1 MTWATIHYVSDSTIA
16 VEFGYAETQKDA
28 IKRMAGA
35 EWDKS
40 GKRWLV
46 PLGKLGDVVKLFFPN
61 VTLDYAVLR
70 ARDEQMIRMFEG
82 YMAMGIRF
90 DVAAQSADKLPTAG
104 GKVVSDHAL
113 LNEWFK
119 DHGTALHVNALMT
132 CEASGRPRIDAERQ
146 IDQIDASAQK
156 IESRPVSASQQA
168 NGDIGLWLRGVV
180 NASKA
185 AERKA
190 EMLRRKRGR

>member
-46 PLGKLGDVVKLFFPN
+46 PLGKLGDVVKLFFPS

-90 DVAAQSADKLPTAG
+90 DVAG

-132 CEASGRPRIDAERQ
+132 CEASGWPRIDSERQ
-146 IDQIDASAQK
+146 IDQIDVSAQK
-156 IESRPVSASQQA
+156 IESRPDSVAVQA
-168 NGDIGLWLRGVV
+168 NGDIGLWLKGVV

-185 AERKA
+185 AERKT
-190 EMLRRKRGR
+190 EMLRRKRGHGETRQFSI

>member
-61 VTLDYAVLR
+61 VTLDYRVMR
-70 ARDEQMIRMFEG
+70 ARDEQMIRMFAG
-82 YMAMGIRF
+82 YRAMGVRF
-90 DVAAQSADKLPTAG
+90 DVVG

-132 CEASGRPRIDAERQ
+132 CEASGWPRIDSERQ
-146 IDQIDASAQK
+146 IDQIDVSAQK
-156 IESRPVSASQQA
+156 IESRPDSVAVQA
-168 NGDIGLWLRGVV
+168 NGDIGLWLKGVV

-185 AERKA
+185 AERKT
-190 EMLRRKRGR
+190 EMLRRKRGHGETRQFSI

>member
-1 MTWATIHYVSDSTIA
+1 MTWATIHYISDSTIA

-61 VTLDYAVLR
+61 VTLDYRVMR
-70 ARDEQMIRMFEG
+70 ARDEQMIRMFAG
-82 YMAMGIRF
+82 YRAMGVRF
-90 DVAAQSADKLPTAG
+90 DVVG

-113 LNEWFK
+113 LNEWFAT
-119 DHGTALHVNALMT
+119 HGTALHVNALMT
-132 CEASGRPRIDAERQ
+132 CEASGQPRIDAKRQ
-146 IDQIDASAQK
+146 IDQIDVSVQK

-168 NGDIGLWLRGVV
+168 NGDIALWLRGVV

-185 AERKA
+185 AERKS
-190 EMLRRKRGR
+190 ELLRRKRGHGETRQIPK

>member
-1 MTWATIHYVSDSTIA
+1 MTWATIHYISDSTIA
-16 VEFGYAETQKDA
+16 VEFGYAERQKDA

-46 PLGKLGDVVKLFFPN
+46 PLGKLGDVVKLFFPS

-90 DVAAQSADKLPTAG
+90 DVVG

-113 LNEWFK
+113 LNEWFAT
-119 DHGTALHVNALMT
+119 HGTALHVNALMT
-132 CEASGRPRIDAERQ
+132 CEASGRPRIDVERQ
-146 IDQIDASAQK
+146 IDQMDVSAQK
-156 IESRPVSASQQA
+156 IESRPVSVAVQA
-168 NGDIGLWLRGVV
+168 NGDIGLWLKGVV

-190 EMLRRKRGR
+190 EILRRKRGR

>member
-46 PLGKLGDVVKLFFPN
+46 PLGKLGDVVKLFFPS

-90 DVAAQSADKLPTAG
+90 DVAG
-104 GKVVSDHAL
+104 GKVVCDNPL
-113 LNEWFK
+113 INE
-119 DHGTALHVNALMT
+119 HLSASSTALHVNALQAAQRRMT
-132 CEASGRPRIDAERQ
+132 CEETERPRIDVERQ
-146 IDQIDASAQK
+146 IDQMDVSAQK
-156 IESRPVSASQQA
+156 IESRPVSVAAQA

-185 AERKA
+185 AERKS
-190 EMLRRKRGR
+190 ELLRRKRGR

>member
-1 MTWATIHYVSDSTIA
+1 MTWATIHYISDSTIA

-46 PLGKLGDVVKLFFPN
+46 PLGKLGDVVKLFFPS

-70 ARDEQMIRMFEG
+70 ARDEQMIRMFDG

-90 DVAAQSADKLPTAG
+90 DVAG

-132 CEASGRPRIDAERQ
+132 CEASGRPIIDSERQ
-146 IDQIDASAQK
+146 IDQIDVSAQK
-156 IESRPVSASQQA
+156 IESRPDSVAVQA
-168 NGDIGLWLRGVV
+168 NGDIGLWLKGVV

-190 EMLRRKRGR
+190 EMLRRKRGRYGDNSE